1 MMFEP
6 AEIGQSLV
14 SLQSPLTVCG
24 ISRAFQMSARMTENR
39 GVPGPSPVS
48 PFNSPLDPSLF
59 IGTRQASRIPSDERA
74 SPPTSSPRP
83 VGTIRRSPS
92 RRDPCPLRPAI
103 AVVRTR
109 PDNALAG
116 RPMRAPAGSL
126 RRARFR
132 AKRACRGA
140 FRPFQALWPDCA
152 GSGAAGGP
160 PAARGHG
167 PGVSGHPAGVV
178 EGARSSISMPSP
190 RLNAGARTPRHHHQ
204 PDFEP
209 LPLERRIDPG
219 VLTATPR
226 QEHERRRTVSD
237 RCEGRKR
244 KASAA
249 RSVAT
254 SECLCRYH
262 VEKEHNSADSTLRA
276 AAREA
281 ELDRDPRAA
290 EAGHLGAP
298 PRVPSRS

>member
-1 MMFEP
+1 MREP
-6 AEIGQSLV
+6 AARQPHARCFVRCER
-14 SLQSPLTVCG
+14 LQSHSG
-24 ISRAFQMSARMTENR
+24 
-39 GVPGPSPVS
+39 
-48 PFNSPLDPSLF
+48 
-59 IGTRQASRIPSDERA
+59 
-74 SPPTSSPRP
+74 
-83 VGTIRRSPS
+83 
-92 RRDPCPLRPAI
+92 
-103 AVVRTR
+103 
-109 PDNALAG
+109 ALASG
-116 RPMRAPAGSL
+116 RSGRAAVLSAHFKPSGQTARGQALRVGRLPRAGMGP
-126 RRARFR
+126 
-132 AKRACRGA
+132 ACRGI
-140 FRPFQALWPDCA
+140 RPASSRPR
-152 GSGAAGGP
+152 GAASRCRHPPQRGCTHSSPPP
-160 PAARGHG
+160 PAG
-167 PGVSGHPAGVV
+167 
-178 EGARSSISMPSP
+178 
-190 RLNAGARTPRHHHQ
+190 L
-204 PDFEP
+204 EP

-262 VEKEHNSADSTLRA
+262 VEKEHISADLTLRA

>member
-1 MMFEP
+1 MGASSQSHSGQRPLPYQGSRIRGARSP
-6 AEIGQSLV
+6 AETAYSLR
-14 SLQSPLTVCG
+14 LG
-24 ISRAFQMSARMTENR
+24 DAGA
-39 GVPGPSPVS
+39 GG
-48 PFNSPLDPSLF
+48 
-59 IGTRQASRIPSDERA
+59 
-74 SPPTSSPRP
+74 SS
-83 VGTIRRSPS
+83 T
-92 RRDPCPLRPAI
+92 
-103 AVVRTR
+103 TR
-109 PDNALAG
+109 PML

-204 PDFEP
+204 PGFEP

-262 VEKEHNSADSTLRA
+262 VEKEHISADLTLRA